1 MPRIELIGGPRAGT
15 EGNRRVI
22 REAFAAHGGDE
33 VDALG
38 DSFLDVFG
46 RAQDAAIDVD
56 QPPGDCPSKHLPHDG
71 AARGRFSLTTSEPAL
86 AYPVTSR
93 RANVVAAIVAAIVR

>member
-33 VDALG
+33 VDAQG

-46 RAQDAAIDVD
+46 
-56 QPPGDCPSKHLPHDG
+56 
-71 AARGRFSLTTSEPAL
+71 ARRTPRSRPRKRSGR
-86 AYPVTSR
+86 
-93 RANVVAAIVAAIVR
+93 

>member
-1 MPRIELIGGPRAGT
+1 
-15 EGNRRVI
+15 VI

-33 VDALG
+33 VDAQG

-56 QPPGDCPSKHLPHDG
+56 QPPGDRPSKHLPHDG
-71 AARGRFSLTTSEPAL
+71 AARGRFGLTTSEPAGL
-86 AYPVTSR
+86 PGHVAPGER
-93 RANVVAAIVAAIVR
+93 RRGDRGCNCEVDGDGEERS